1 MKKKLILFCYAFSLI
16 LVGCGNKVNTSFEDF
31 TNNLFIQNISENTI
45 NLHYSLC
52 NPRQY
57 GISDMQP
64 SLGDVSAS
72 SKASSDYL
80 KQCISQLEQCDHDS
94 LSVSQKLDY
103 DVIYDSISTDL
114 KDRKSVV

>member
-31 TNNLFIQNISENTI
+31 TNNLFIQNISDNTI

-94 LSVSQKLDY
+94 LSVLQSDKQFWQFLF
-103 DVIYDSISTDL
+103 
-114 KDRKSVV
+114 